1 MKTYI
6 NCFIS
11 LKYQINGGLFSG
23 AKLKVPIDK
32 GAKWNRHHVIY
43 SSLQKVGTE
52 YCGNYHTA
60 GLYPTVQNCKLPCK
74 IFALYTLYLIWAS
87 FSITSTRNRWFTSL
101 VLTITITNVL
111 CGIQTSELQT
121 IPGSFQP
128 YPFLN
133 RTARHCNENSRRIF
147 PEMKLRGLVSS
158 SYIHVSHSD
167 LYIPMIGPPILLFV
181 GRSWENINP
190 CPNWR
195 LPKSPTTPFPCPVI
209 SESSTYEFNCKTLL
223 LPPLIINYFL
233 LTLSCPCISYLLLK
247 LTYLSGPIK
256 A

>member
-1 MKTYI
+1 M
-6 NCFIS
+6 
-11 LKYQINGGLFSG
+11 
-23 AKLKVPIDK
+23 
-32 GAKWNRHHVIY
+32 R
-43 SSLQKVGTE
+43 
-52 YCGNYHTA
+52 
-60 GLYPTVQNCKLPCK
+60 KLPHRGPLPYRAELQIAMQNICTVHTLSNLGK
-74 IFALYTLYLIWAS
+74 FLYDLNS
-87 FSITSTRNRWFTSL
+87 KQMVQPSL

-190 CPNWR
+190 CPN
-195 LPKSPTTPFPCPVI
+195 
-209 SESSTYEFNCKTLL
+209 
-223 LPPLIINYFL
+223 
-233 LTLSCPCISYLLLK
+233 
-247 LTYLSGPIK
+247 
-256 A
+256 